1 VATEPK
7 PMTAEELLALPDDGM
22 RHELID
28 GVLTTMAP
36 TGFEHGGCEFTIAGH
51 FFVYLSRNPIG
62 RAVTGEVGFS
72 LRRDPDRVRAPDV
85 AFVRAERIPSEPV
98 SGYFEGAPDLAV
110 EVVSPGDTASE
121 VDDRVAHWLEDG
133 ARAVWV
139 VHPSR
144 PRLTIHFADGTAR
157 TCGRDDEVDG
167 GDVLPGF
174 RMRLADLL
182 RPPGA

>member
-1 VATEPK
+1 LATEPK
-7 PMTAEELLALPDDGM
+7 LITADELLALPDDGM

-28 GVLTTMAP
+28 GELTTMAP
-36 TGFEHGGCEFTIAGH
+36 TGFEHGGCELAIGGH
-51 FFVYLSRNPIG
+51 LWLFVG
-62 RAVTGEVGFS
+62 RQATGRVVVGEVGFR

-98 SGYFEGAPDLAV
+98 PGYFEGAPDLAV
-110 EVVSPGDTASE
+110 EVISPGDTASE
-121 VDDRVAHWLEDG
+121 VDEKVAHWLEG
-133 ARAVWV
+133 GGRAVWV

-144 PRLTIHFADGTAR
+144 PRLTMHFADGTAR